1 MVILRPWQPEDRPL
15 LDRFNTPAMTA
26 HQVRAE
32 TEEELEKR
40 HARYL
45 RTDFPG
51 QVLVV
56 CDGDDIIGSVAYW
69 EHTDDTDAVVW
80 EAGWS
85 VVPEFQGRGY
95 AGRALEALIGI
106 VRAEGSHSA
115 LHAYPAVDNAPS
127 NALCRRAG
135 FVLRGTTPFPF
146 RGGVLLSNDWV
157 LEL

>member
-1 MVILRPWQPEDRPL
+1 MVTLRPWQPEDRSL
-15 LDRFNTPAMTA
+15 LDRFNTREMTA

-32 TEEELEKR
+32 TEEELDKR

-45 RTDFPG
+45 RSDLPG

-56 CDGDDIIGSVAYW
+56 VDGEDVVGSVAYW
-69 EHTDDTDAVVW
+69 EHAADPEHVVW

-85 VVPEFQGRGY
+85 VLPEFQGRGL
-95 AGRALEALIGI
+95 AGRAIDALIEI
-106 VRAEGSHSA
+106 IRAEGLHSE

-135 FVLRGTTPFPF
+135 FVMVGTTPFPF
-146 RGGVLLSNDWV
+146 RGGVLLSNDWM

>member
-1 MVILRPWQPEDRPL
+1 MVALRPWQPEDRPL
-15 LDRFNTPAMTA
+15 LDRFNTPEMTA

-32 TEEELEKR
+32 SREELDKR
-40 HARYL
+40 HLRYL
-45 RTDFPG
+45 RTDVPG

-56 CDGDDIIGSVAYW
+56 CDGAATVGSVAYW
-69 EHTDDTDAVVW
+69 EHTDGEDVVW

-85 VVPEFQGRGY
+85 IVPEFQGRGY
-95 AGRALEALIGI
+95 AGRALKDLIGI
-106 VRAEGSHSA
+106 IRSEGAHSTV
-115 LHAYPAVDNAPS
+115 HAYPAVDNAPS

>member
-1 MVILRPWQPEDRPL
+1 MMIPYPS
-15 LDRFNTPAMTA
+15 
-26 HQVRAE
+26 
-32 TEEELEKR
+32 
-40 HARYL
+40 
-45 RTDFPG
+45 
-51 QVLVV
+51 
-56 CDGDDIIGSVAYW
+56 GSNRV
-69 EHTDDTDAVVW
+69 
-80 EAGWS
+80 
-85 VVPEFQGRGY
+85 FRGRGY

-106 VRAEGSHSA
+106 IRADGRHSE